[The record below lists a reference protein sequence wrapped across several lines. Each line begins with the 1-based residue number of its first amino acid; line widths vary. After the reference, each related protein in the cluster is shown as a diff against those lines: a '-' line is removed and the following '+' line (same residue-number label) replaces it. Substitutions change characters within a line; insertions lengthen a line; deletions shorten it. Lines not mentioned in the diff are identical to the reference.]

1 MTSFW
6 IVLAQRYNGKIKQR
20 LYLALAAL
28 VQLFFSPVLPALSF
42 GTDQRGGRV
51 MIKIAAIMLSA
62 SALLIPTAGTAQG
75 PDLDLTA
82 KAQAKEQ
89 TPPAPVTAP
98 LSIGTAFNASLLD
111 SLDTRRAKPGDPV
124 TAEVAENVTYERSIV
139 FPKGTK
145 VVGHIVRATSGGH
158 GRAGSALFV
167 QFDKAVLKSGEQ
179 VILNAGIQALA
190 VGSVAPL
197 SDTDNSKDAGISA
210 ELNPPAES
218 RTESAEPTS
227 AASTNDSLIVSAT
240 YDTPRSGLR
249 PPLFAA
255 PAAEGEL
262 NSDGMFTPDS
272 KGAFGRPDVKVY
284 TPTSEG
290 SHGTVLLSAKK
301 HMHLDSGTR
310 LLLVVQPPPNGDL
323 EATQTIDLD
332 DVSPNP

>member
-1 MTSFW
+1 MMKF
-6 IVLAQRYNGKIKQR
+6 
-20 LYLALAAL
+20 
-28 VQLFFSPVLPALSF
+28 
-42 GTDQRGGRV
+42 
-51 MIKIAAIMLSA
+51 AAIMLTA
-62 SALLIPTAGTAQG
+62 GALLIPRAGAAQG

-82 KAQAKEQ
+82 KAQAKGQ

-98 LSIGTAFNASLLD
+98 LSVGTAFNASLVE

-124 TAEVAENVTYERSIV
+124 TAEVAENVTYERTLV

-167 QFDKAVLKSGEQ
+167 QFDKALLKDGQE

-210 ELNPPAES
+210 ELNPPAEP

-227 AASTNDSLIVSAT
+227 GASTSDSLIVSAT
-240 YDTPRSGLR
+240 YDAPRTRLR
-249 PPLFAA
+249 PPLFVA

-290 SHGTVLLSAKK
+290 SHGTVLLSVKK
-301 HMHLDSGTR
+301 QMRLDSGTR

-323 EATQTIDLD
+323 DPSHTIDLD

>member
-1 MTSFW
+1 MKKFAA
-6 IVLAQRYNGKIKQR
+6 VFVMAG
-20 LYLALAAL
+20 ALL
-28 VQLFFSPVLPALSF
+28 VP
-42 GTDQRGGRV
+42 
-51 MIKIAAIMLSA
+51 KA
-62 SALLIPTAGTAQG
+62 SAAQG
-75 PDLDLTA
+75 PELDLTA
-82 KAQAKEQ
+82 KKNQ

-98 LSIGTAFNASLLD
+98 LCIGTAFNATLTD

-124 TAEVAENVTYERSIV
+124 TAEVVENVTYQRTVI

-145 VVGHIVRATSGGH
+145 VMGHIVRVTSGGR

-167 QFDKAVLKSGEQ
+167 QFDKALLKDGQE

-197 SDTDNSKDAGISA
+197 SDTEGRGNQDAATSA
-210 ELNPPAES
+210 EVNRPAEPLA
-218 RTESAEPTS
+218 EGAEPSLTS
-227 AASTNDSLIVSAT
+227 STNDALVVST
-240 YDTPRSGLR
+240 IYDTSRRGLR
-249 PPLFAA
+249 APLFAA

-301 HMHLDSGTR
+301 HMRLESGTR
-310 LLLVVQPPPNGDL
+310 LLLVVQPPPNADL
-323 EATQTIDLD
+323 DATQTIDLD
-332 DVSPNP
+332 ELPPNP